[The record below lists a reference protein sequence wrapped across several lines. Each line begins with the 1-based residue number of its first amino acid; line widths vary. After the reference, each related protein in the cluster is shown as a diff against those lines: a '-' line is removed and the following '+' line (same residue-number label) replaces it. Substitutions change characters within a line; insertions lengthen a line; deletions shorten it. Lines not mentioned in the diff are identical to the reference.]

1 MPEAGAGRSTNVA
14 WINEAYTLVK
24 RLVAVKHKLRE
35 NECEFVMSLDEK
47 LKTYG
52 YGTRVSDKQMN
63 WLRILDKQ
71 YVPDER
77 QMNLLEA

>member
-1 MPEAGAGRSTNVA
+1 MPETERKTNVA

-24 RLVAVKHKLRE
+24 RLIPLKHRLAE
-35 NECEFVMSLDEK
+35 NECEFVLSLDEK
-47 LKTYG
+47 LRRYG
-52 YGTRVSDKQMN
+52 YGAFISDAQMK

-77 QMNLLEA
+77 QMSLLG

>member
-1 MPEAGAGRSTNVA
+1 MPETGHATKEAL
-14 WINEAYTLVK
+14 INEAQTLVT

-52 YGTRVSDKQMN
+52 YGAFVSDKQMN
-63 WLRILDKQ
+63 WLKILDKQ

-77 QMNLLEA
+77 QTGLFEN